1 MIKLDLMVLSVMLAA
16 ACSACTQAASPPA
29 PPPIETTSAP
39 TAVANCHTGPNL
51 QDPFLAH
58 VHVLQPNFSPTSHN
72 QSPPIDNSAVLNQDV
87 GADLTAAFNAAPPSF
102 QRQLCKLDG
111 IYIDPTGC
119 SGNDPT
125 TCNLSDTDIAN
136 HSWGYRK
143 YTSTGSTGEYIA
155 VSLALWKNDPKQP
168 WSCPGSQKV
177 CSPPFHIYKTRL
189 IQALLPMLSKK
200 AGDLPKHTKAIPND
214 NALTVLAT
222 LAHET
227 GHVLWWDTFVVPGK
241 PTTHNTTTFCKAL
254 YPQGNWQNSV
264 VDIPTNRWIAFGQT
278 RNILHADIST
288 VQFYYDELN
297 LPQAGAAL
305 HNKIYSSKN
314 WASGLAAFS
323 PDEDF
328 VESFEL
334 YVLVSAKT
342 PLTSSQIQINGA
354 GGPYLDDIPAS
365 LTKSSILGQ
374 KLQCFGPLPQRIPS
388 R

>member
-1 MIKLDLMVLSVMLAA
+1 MKKLNLAVLSVILA
-16 ACSACTQAASPPA
+16 ACSACTQAASPAA
-29 PPPIETTSAP
+29 PPPTQTSSAP
-39 TAVANCHTGPNL
+39 TAIAYCDTGPNP

-58 VHVLQPNFSPTSHN
+58 VHVLQPNFSPTSHD

-87 GADLTAAFNAAPPSF
+87 AAELTAAFNAAPSSF
-102 QRQLCKLDG
+102 QQQLCKLDG

-119 SGNDPT
+119 TSNDPT
-125 TCNLSDTDIAN
+125 TCNLTDADIAN

-168 WSCPGSQKV
+168 WSCPDPQKV
-177 CSPPFHIYKTRL
+177 CAPPFHIYKTRL
-189 IQALLPMLSKK
+189 ILALLPILSKK
-200 AGDLPKHTKAIPND
+200 AGDLPKHTKAIPKD
-214 NALTVLAT
+214 DTLTVLAT

-227 GHVLWWDTFVVPGK
+227 GHVLWWHTFVVPGK
-241 PTTHNTTTFCKAL
+241 LTTHNTATFCAAL
-254 YPQGNWQNSV
+254 YPQGKWQNV
-264 VDIPTNRWIAFGQT
+264 AVDIPQNRWLAFGQA
-278 RNILHADIST
+278 RNIDHGADISA
-288 VQFYYDELN
+288 VQSDYDGGN
-297 LPQAGAAL
+297 LPQAGADL
-305 HNKIYSSKN
+305 HNKIYHSKK

-354 GGPYLDDIPAS
+354 GGPYLDDIPAD
-365 LTKSSILGQ
+365 LTKASILGQ
-374 KLQCFGPLPQRIPS
+374 KLKCFGPLPQRSPP